1 MIFDIIGWIGMIL
14 VIVPY
19 LLLSL
24 NKIENGVLYQLLN
37 LLSSL
42 LMAIG
47 LYSKNAWFSFALQI
61 IWGIVAIL
69 GLIKLSKNKSN

>member
-1 MIFDIIGWIGMIL
+1 MVL
-14 VIVPY
+14 VPY

-24 NKIENGVLYQLLN
+24 NKIDNGVLFQVLN

-47 LYSKNAWFSFALQI
+47 LFPKNAWFSFALQI
-61 IWGIVAIL
+61 IWGVIAIV
-69 GLIKLSKNKSN
+69 GLIKLCNKKNN